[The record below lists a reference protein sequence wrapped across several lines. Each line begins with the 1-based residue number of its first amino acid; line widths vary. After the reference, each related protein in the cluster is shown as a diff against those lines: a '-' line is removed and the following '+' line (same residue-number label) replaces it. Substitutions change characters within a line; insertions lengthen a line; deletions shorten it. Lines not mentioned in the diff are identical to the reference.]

1 MLEEALVELA
11 SVAGATIATA
21 MATDAWQTARNGIVR
36 LLGRGGSDRAPV
48 LEGRLD
54 RDNSHVAEAGD
65 PAAMRRLMSQT
76 WTAEFEGALDREP
89 DLVDDLRALIDEIG
103 HELTPP
109 ERTWIQ
115 QNVTVGG
122 SNNVV
127 PVVGKG
133 NVVFHNGPSATA

>member
-1 MLEEALVELA
+1 
-11 SVAGATIATA
+11 
-21 MATDAWQTARNGIVR
+21 VR
-36 LLGRGGSDRAPV
+36 LLGRRGPEPAPV

-54 RDNSHVAEAGD
+54 RDNAHVTQAED
-65 PAAMRRLMSQT
+65 PAAMRRQMAAA
-76 WTAEFEGALDREP
+76 WTTELEGALAGEP
-89 DLVDDLRALIDEIG
+89 GLVDELRTLVDEIKD
-103 HELTPP
+103 ELTPP

-133 NVVFHNGPSATA
+133 NVVIHSRE